1 MQSQATSKV
10 QKRDKQG
17 QMVVLGVVVYAHVN
31 QHIIMVSTNTS
42 SLLPSAT
49 FGVATFKGRLT
60 KKHDL
65 HVGVSF
71 IGRALRNL
79 LGVFGGHKNELP
91 TPREFTLCK
100 APAFSFLL

>member
-49 FGVATFKGRLT
+49 FGVGTFKGRLT

-65 HVGVSF
+65 HVGVYLE
-71 IGRALRNL
+71 GTRMNATLQ
-79 LGVFGGHKNELP
+79 GGLP
-91 TPREFTLCK
+91 YVKHQRFH
-100 APAFSFLL
+100 FSCDTWQIRITQEK